1 MSDYDYESDYN
12 EMEDVPFVQM
22 ELDIRDCHQ
31 VYKALQCHAEHGDF
45 GDEYDKARTEQ
56 MKDFFCRMILEYKFQ
71 VGE

>member
-31 VYKALQCHAEHGDF
+31 V
-45 GDEYDKARTEQ
+45 
-56 MKDFFCRMILEYKFQ
+56 
-71 VGE
+71 